1 MAGQCGC
8 SKTTFEGLDDRYIKI
23 LWIIIAINGIMFFV
37 EMLAGYAAQS
47 QALKADALDFLG
59 DTLTYGLS
67 LWVIGKSIT
76 LRTNAALLKS
86 FSLLAMSLMVLTTTI
101 YRIFVLGSPD
111 AMTMSSIAIL
121 ALSANLLS
129 VLLLFKYKDGDSNIR
144 SVWLC
149 SRNDA
154 IGNLGVLA
162 AGVAVWW
169 LHSPWPDLL
178 VALLMSGLFFSS
190 ARQIFIQARAE
201 QNEMLDA
208 TT

>member
-8 SKTTFEGLDDRYIKI
+8 TKTTFEGLDGRYIKI

-37 EMLAGYAAQS
+37 EMTAGYAAQS

-86 FSLLAMSLMVLTTTI
+86 FSLLAMSLIVLTTTV

-162 AGVAVWW
+162 AGIAVWW

-201 QNEMLDA
+201 QNEMLNA